1 MKILAANQNS
11 QKLPIWGMIAINEQ
25 VEFVTMNDREKYL
38 FDLQGFLVVR
48 DFLSNTE
55 VSVLN
60 QAIDANPD
68 KRFEHPRADLDG
80 TPLDGEFGPFWHY
93 DGMLTW
99 PDPWCQ
105 PFRHLLAHPKVIPY
119 LNTLLGR
126 GWKLDHSVDILT
138 ATTGCQGMG
147 IHGSGNVTFNGS
159 RFYAYQNNRMRCGLI
174 VCEYYLTDVNPG
186 DGGLCVI
193 PGSHKANFPC
203 PDDIR
208 MWETNQEIVFSI
220 SAKAGDLVI
229 FNEAKPWCSALACSA
244 RETCGILPLY
254 TEVPSLCR
262 WSVPDADA
270 GMGFRIDRSPA
281 SGVGTPVYLQS
292 PVDRNRRRNFG
303 TAPTRRG
310 MRQRILENI

>member
-1 MKILAANQNS
+1 MARATSHSMVLAS
-11 QKLPIWGMIAINEQ
+11 
-25 VEFVTMNDREKYL
+25 T
-38 FDLQGFLVVR
+38 
-48 DFLSNTE
+48 
-55 VSVLN
+55 
-60 QAIDANPD
+60 
-68 KRFEHPRADLDG
+68 
-80 TPLDGEFGPFWHY
+80 
-93 DGMLTW
+93 LT
-99 PDPWCQ
+99 
-105 PFRHLLAHPKVIPY
+105 R
-119 LNTLLGR
+119 T
-126 GWKLDHSVDILT
+126 S
-138 ATTGCQGMG
+138 
-147 IHGSGNVTFNGS
+147 
-159 RFYAYQNNRMRCGLI
+159 RMRCGLI

-208 MWETNQEIVFSI
+208 MWETNQEIVFNI
-220 SAKAGDLVI
+220 PAKAGDLVI
-229 FNEAKPWCSALACSA
+229 FNETTSHGVLPWRAAHERRVAFYRYTSKY
-244 RETCGILPLY
+244 LP
-254 TEVPSLCR
+254 LCR